1 MTDFSALG
9 KLGGRPRRPMYYI
22 LTKKDVMQEGDEVY
36 DSVSNDWSSLP
47 RHWWGR
53 YHESQHLLR
62 RRVSLSRLVKSLGKK
77 LKERPNDGTIAT
89 RLESS

>member
-22 LTKKDVMQEGDEVY
+22 LTKKDVIQEGDEGY
-36 DSVSNDWSSLP
+36 NSISNDWGPIASP
-47 RHWWGR
+47 WWGR
-53 YHESQHLLR
+53 YPESQHLLR

-77 LKERPNDGTIAT
+77 LKEKA
-89 RLESS
+89 